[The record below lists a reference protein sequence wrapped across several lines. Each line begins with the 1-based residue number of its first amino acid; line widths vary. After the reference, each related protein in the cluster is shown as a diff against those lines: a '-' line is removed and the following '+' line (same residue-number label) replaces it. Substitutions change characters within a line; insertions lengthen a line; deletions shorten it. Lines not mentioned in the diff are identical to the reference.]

1 MEKSDHLE
9 AFMIVYVISGKSPQH
24 SVSLKDPL
32 RIGWPELAG
41 QLLYRDFQSEISK
54 RLELKAIRRINVV
67 KVRGE
72 VKFPEELRTLAYYS
86 YVGVNPSC
94 SSPNFSLTMT
104 DPLKEDGQI
113 LMTESNPKIEGKLLY
128 PMWMDRIGGTPYKS
142 VSAVMFQSKL

>member
-9 AFMIVYVISGKSPQH
+9 AFMIVYIISGKSPQY
-24 SVSLKDPL
+24 SVNLKDPL
-32 RIGWPELAG
+32 RIGWPDLAG
-41 QLLYRDFQSEISK
+41 QLLYRDLQSELSK

-72 VKFPEELRTLAYYS
+72 VKFSDDLRTLAYYS

-104 DPLKEDGQI
+104 DPMKEDGQI
-113 LMTESNPKIEGKLLY
+113 LLTENNPKIQGKLLY
-128 PMWMDRIGGTPYKS
+128 PMWMDGVGGSEYT
-142 VSAVMFQSKL
+142 SASPVLLSKL

>member
-1 MEKSDHLE
+1 
-9 AFMIVYVISGKSPQH
+9 MIVYVISGKSPQH

-41 QLLYRDFQSEISK
+41 QLLYRDLQSEVSK

-72 VKFPEELRTLAYYS
+72 VKFSEELRSLAYYS

-104 DPLKEDGQI
+104 DPLKEDGQV
-113 LMTESNPKIEGKLLY
+113 LMSENNPKIQGMLKY
-128 PMWMDRIGGTPYKS
+128 PLWVDQRSGDGVKTI
-142 VSAVMFQSKL
+142 QSKL